1 MILSR
6 IARHMKQQ
14 HWTAV
19 FIELVIVILGV
30 FIGLQV
36 SNWNEQR
43 QDRGLEK
50 QYLQRLHVDIQRSID
65 RANYNIRDMRMQ
77 YRLESDMLADLA
89 SCRLDKDGRKRFAT
103 GAYFFGM
110 IDSAPLV
117 RGTIDE
123 LRSSGRIGLI
133 RDVRLR
139 TKLANVVVESD
150 IFSRDMPM
158 IVAHVS
164 RAIFFLQKRV
174 QLDSPPEGLLYD
186 TIASQG
192 MPEGSY
198 TFDFPALCKDPRVA
212 AVVSNVQVTTFNL
225 IGMMQSRLKG
235 YKELLGLI
243 DSELSRMKGDRSR

>member
-1 MILSR
+1 MILRR
-6 IARHMKQQ
+6 IAEHLKQQ
-14 HWTAV
+14 HWTGV
-19 FIELVIVILGV
+19 FIELLIVVLGV
-30 FIGLQV
+30 FIGLQAQD
-36 SNWNEQR
+36 WNEQR

-65 RANYNIRDMRMQ
+65 RANYNISDMRMQ
-77 YRLESDMLADLA
+77 YRLDENMLANLA
-89 SCRLDKDGRKRFAT
+89 SCRLDNAGRRRFAT

-133 RDVRLR
+133 RDVALR
-139 TKLANVVVESD
+139 TKLANVVVDSD
-150 IFSRDMPM
+150 VFSRDMPL

-164 RAIFFLQKRV
+164 RAIFFLQTRI
-174 QLDSPPEGLLYD
+174 QLDLPPGGLDYD
-186 TIASQG
+186 TIALQG

-198 TFDFPALCKDPRVA
+198 HFDFPALCKDPRVA

-225 IGMMQSRLKG
+225 IGMTQSRLQG
-235 YKELLGLI
+235 YKELLGLV
-243 DSELSRMKGDRSR
+243 DSDLSGTKGDG

>member
-1 MILSR
+1 MIVRR
-6 IARHMKQQ
+6 IANHLKQQ
-14 HWTAV
+14 HWTSV
-19 FIELVIVILGV
+19 FIELVIVVLGV

-36 SNWNEQR
+36 DNWNQAR
-43 QDRGLEK
+43 QDRALEK

-65 RANYNIRDMRMQ
+65 RANYDIRDMRMQ
-77 YRLESDMLADLA
+77 YRLDGDMLADLA
-89 SCRLDKDGRKRFAT
+89 SCRLDNAGRKRFAT

-110 IDSAPLV
+110 IDSEPLV

-139 TKLANVVVESD
+139 TKLANVVEQFN

-158 IVAHVS
+158 IRAHVAP
-164 RAIFFLQKRV
+164 AIFYLQKRIE
-174 QLDSPPEGLLYD
+174 LDLPPGGLDYD
-186 TIASQG
+186 TIALHG

-198 TFDFPALCKDPRVA
+198 KFDFPALCKDPHVA
-212 AVVSNVQVTTFNL
+212 AVVSNVQVLTFNV

-243 DSELSRMKGDRSR
+243 DRDLSRMKGDR

>member
-1 MILSR
+1 MIFSR
-6 IARHMKQQ
+6 AVEHIRKQ
-14 HWTAV
+14 HWTGV
-19 FIELVIVILGV
+19 FIELVIVVLGV
-30 FIGLQV
+30 FIGLQA

-50 QYLQRLHVDIQRSID
+50 QYLQRLHVDIQRSVD
-65 RANYNIRDMRMQ
+65 RANYNISDMRMQ
-77 YRLESDMLADLA
+77 YRLDADMLADLA
-89 SCRLDKDGRKRFAT
+89 SYRLDNAGRKRFAT

-139 TKLANVVVESD
+139 TKLANVVVDSD
-150 IFSRDMPM
+150 IFSRDIPM

-164 RAIFFLQKRV
+164 RAIFFLQKRI
-174 QLDSPPEGLLYD
+174 QLDPPPGGLFYD
-186 TIASQG
+186 TIALHG
-192 MPEGSY
+192 MPDGSY
-198 TFDFPALCKDPRVA
+198 KFDFPALCKDPRVA

-225 IGMMQSRLKG
+225 IVMTQSRLKS

-243 DSELSRMKGDRSR
+243 DSDLSRMKGD